1 MGRSTPLQNGP
12 SLQIWSF
19 LPRALIPG
27 VWLLFSYH
35 YSRPPNQQRSIS
47 QLSTVALAFLV
58 PLLLIYLAQ
67 DSLVISK
74 AFQWPASDFEIGW
87 SGFVLFLA
95 LLICSALLLI
105 NLEKTFRAATG
116 THRWQIKYVV
126 LGVATIFTARIYTS
140 SQIVLSHHSNA
151 SFDTINTAAL
161 FLACIFFVTAFSRKA
176 IFRVEVYPSEKV
188 LHVSI
193 TTILIGCYLF
203 FLGIFSKVLS
213 YWEGPNSLAVR
224 TFLIIVSLAAV
235 AIFLLSERSRDLL
248 KRFVSRHFNRPI
260 YDYRAIWLG
269 LTEKTASV
277 VSPDALCRII
287 VNWLSEN
294 LRVLS
299 TSVWLLDSETGAF
312 RLAASTG
319 LPADSGFFFDANSA
333 STAKLISTLKEK
345 NSPFDI
351 DTLDEQT
358 GALLKACFPDHFQ
371 KAGNRVCVPL
381 AAGENMLG
389 FITLGDRVNYIPL
402 THQEYDLL
410 KCVADHIASIL
421 LNFQLS
427 RSLVQAKEM
436 EAFQTIAAFFI
447 HDLKNTASTLN
458 LTLQNLPKH
467 FDNPEFRKD
476 ALKAISKSVSHI
488 QELISRLTLFRQ
500 KIELNPKE
508 LNLNDLLQSTIPCL
522 AGQVPVQTEFGLI
535 ESIRADQEQLQKV
548 FTNLLLNAREALK
561 ESGQINI
568 STSQQNGWVV
578 TSVSDNGCGM
588 SPEFVAH
595 SLFRP
600 FKTTKKGGI
609 GIGMFQTKTIVEAHQ
624 GRIDVESQPGR
635 GTTFKVFLPKK

>member
-1 MGRSTPLQNGP
+1 
-12 SLQIWSF
+12 
-19 LPRALIPG
+19 
-27 VWLLFSYH
+27 
-35 YSRPPNQQRSIS
+35 
-47 QLSTVALAFLV
+47 
-58 PLLLIYLAQ
+58 
-67 DSLVISK
+67 
-74 AFQWPASDFEIGW
+74 
-87 SGFVLFLA
+87 
-95 LLICSALLLI
+95 
-105 NLEKTFRAATG
+105 
-116 THRWQIKYVV
+116 
-126 LGVATIFTARIYTS
+126 
-140 SQIVLSHHSNA
+140 
-151 SFDTINTAAL
+151 
-161 FLACIFFVTAFSRKA
+161 
-176 IFRVEVYPSEKV
+176 
-188 LHVSI
+188 
-193 TTILIGCYLF
+193 
-203 FLGIFSKVLS
+203 
-213 YWEGPNSLAVR
+213 
-224 TFLIIVSLAAV
+224 
-235 AIFLLSERSRDLL
+235 
-248 KRFVSRHFNRPI
+248 
-260 YDYRAIWLG
+260 
-269 LTEKTASV
+269 
-277 VSPDALCRII
+277 
-287 VNWLSEN
+287 
-294 LRVLS
+294 
-299 TSVWLLDSETGAF
+299 
-312 RLAASTG
+312 
-319 LPADSGFFFDANSA
+319 
-333 STAKLISTLKEK
+333 
-345 NSPFDI
+345 
-351 DTLDEQT
+351 
-358 GALLKACFPDHFQ
+358 
-371 KAGNRVCVPL
+371 VPL

-508 LNLNDLLQSTIPCL
+508 VNLNDLLQSTIPCL
-522 AGQVPVQTEFGLI
+522 GGQVPVQTEFSPI
-535 ESIRADQEQLQKV
+535 DSIRADQEQLQKV